1 MGFWKDLFR
10 KVKKKE
16 APEEEQE
23 IVEQYLIGAED
34 VNLADS
40 YERKRYIESLLE
52 QMADA
57 TKQIDACNGEYQTV
71 NSYLKDIEELE
82 YIDSVDKQEIQK
94 HAQAILHLATDKKQ
108 YEEKKNRMSDEDFK
122 RMQLLEDDADEGVRR
137 MKEAE
142 EYQSLIRGDLRRLE
156 GEKQA
161 CIFRRSEAENAM
173 NNLRGMT
180 QIILIS
186 LISCVVILLIMQLG
200 FGMNTK
206 VGFILAG
213 AIGAIA
219 LLAVYMYYLDA
230 VKEKTRSSRSLNK
243 VILLQN
249 RVKIRYVNNT
259 NLLEYFYMKFGIAS
273 AAELEKLREK
283 YAEEKS
289 EREKFEDD
297 CKEMTYS
304 QEQLVKILNSYHFY
318 DPLIWLHQAKA
329 LLDPK
334 EMVEVRH
341 ALILRRQKIRQ
352 RLDFNTKNAT
362 AAREQIKEIV
372 ASYPEY
378 AKEILRMVSEYE
390 TGEHSTL

>member
-142 EYQSLIRGDLRRLE
+142 EYQTLIRGDLRRLE

-283 YAEEKS
+283 YAEEKA